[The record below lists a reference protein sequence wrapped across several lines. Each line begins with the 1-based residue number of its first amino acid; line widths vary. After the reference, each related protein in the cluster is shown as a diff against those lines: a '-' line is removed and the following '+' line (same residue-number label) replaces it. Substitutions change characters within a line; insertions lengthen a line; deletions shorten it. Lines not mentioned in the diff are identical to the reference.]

1 MPEREP
7 LRQGSAAFPSADP
20 RSARLSIRYIKYR
33 VSPQEVLDLGAPCKA
48 PKWCSHPES
57 GLAPARCR
65 FRPRQHHE
73 LADEDRFARTSHP
86 LNRPEDTVG
95 RTGRESRSRTAPH
108 PGKPARSRGCADA
121 LEAKKNAAVGRGVV
135 RGPRTRGPRVLQRA
149 RPSYGKRISTRRF
162 CGSRTPAAVGT
173 RGSFMPRPVTA
184 ISLRATPRAARA
196 VATAFARRSESR

>member
-1 MPEREP
+1 M
-7 LRQGSAAFPSADP
+7 RQGSAAFPSADP
-20 RSARLSIRYIKYR
+20 RSARFSIRYIKYR

-108 PGKPARSRGCADA
+108 PASPPDQGAVRTRWKQRKTPRWAAALSGALAREGPGFCRERDR
-121 LEAKKNAAVGRGVV
+121 LMGRG
-135 RGPRTRGPRVLQRA
+135 
-149 RPSYGKRISTRRF
+149 
-162 CGSRTPAAVGT
+162 SRHAG
-173 RGSFMPRPVTA
+173 F
-184 ISLRATPRAARA
+184 AARA
-196 VATAFARRSESR
+196 HRPLSAREDRSCRDR